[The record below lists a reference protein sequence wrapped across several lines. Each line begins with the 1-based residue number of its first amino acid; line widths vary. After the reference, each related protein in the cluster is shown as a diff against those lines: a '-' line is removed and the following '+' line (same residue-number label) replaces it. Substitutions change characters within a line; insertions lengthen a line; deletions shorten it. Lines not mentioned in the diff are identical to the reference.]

1 MIKLLVARGILSDN
15 TLLECEEATVCNL
28 CHVPPMTRVIPCTAT
43 DSTVLPSPLA
53 SCGVMVS
60 LMCCVGVQCGVM
72 WCAVVW
78 CCMCV
83 YNNMNGVLYV
93 CCGWVSM
100 TCACG

>member
-78 CCMCV
+78 CGVMWCGVVCCGV
-83 YNNMNGVLYV
+83 VLYV
-93 CCGWVSM
+93 CL
-100 TCACG
+100 